1 MRVPVLSLLVLLA
14 VPAFADEPMC
24 GNGPETDAMLQRMAA
39 RSAQRSRIGADA
51 VAPTSIL
58 RDGTFYLEADSQT
71 MSEYR
76 RLDLGGQ
83 SLVFEPRGAT
93 KFATRR
99 TALQYT
105 EPSGEPIAFSTA
117 KEWFVKVDLT
127 AFALPLFGK
136 SVTTV
141 YVTAYN
147 GIHLSPPA
155 AESEASQVDALE
167 AAVQRQAVLSPL
179 LMTKSKPKNL
189 PHPDVYV
196 NESANA
202 LVVTWRSTKG
212 KYFGFDVQATLRA
225 DGSIVYSYK
234 TLRNIEWGTPI
245 LTSGFDAAA
254 AEQRLLQRVGDTAGD
269 VVQGANGIGAMGDIT
284 QFEVF
289 RVGESDLLL
298 YRLKLARAIDPSAIV
313 ASQPLRYWVTAGIE
327 TVQINVERGGATN
340 VYAPGRPRFERNSP
354 VASYRDDVVELFV
367 NQDSLLLPAG
377 PTQFRAFTD
386 VGGGVAD
393 VASLALTLDP
403 PARRISSDLSQT
415 AGAEMQLPIA
425 EPFVLGA
432 LDVSMVWRILKASYG
447 LRDDDI
453 DGLAIYQAFYTDLI
467 FYAGAYSTVGN
478 PQVNGIGSRGGFG
491 SAFAKTP
498 ALLHMSHFTYGYNSA
513 EKTASQ
519 VALHEFGHRWLYHTS
534 IRLNGASS
542 RVLNPV
548 SAHPAQYVHM
558 PAAFKVYDD
567 AESSTM
573 GGAFFTQQGD
583 GSWIARVAN
592 AGFTWIELY
601 LMGLASPSEV
611 PPWFFLDGTQPA
623 LGGEYWPLDKQV
635 VTGTPTNV
643 GVEQI
648 IGASGERK
656 PSAAGSQRGFR
667 VPFVIVTYPGELAT
681 PEQVAQM
688 TALRAV
694 FEKNFALATGGRA
707 AVTTHWPL
715 PRRRSAR

>member
-1 MRVPVLSLLVLLA
+1 MDAMRAPVLSLLVLLA
-14 VPAFADEPMC
+14 IPAFADEPMC

-39 RSAQRSRIGADA
+39 RSAQRSRIGVDA
-51 VAPTSIL
+51 VAPASLL
-58 RDGTFYLEADSQT
+58 RNGTFYLEADSQT

-99 TALQYT
+99 TALQYS

-147 GIHLSPPA
+147 GIHLVPPA
-155 AESEASQVDALE
+155 AESEATQVDALE

-225 DGSIVYSYK
+225 DGTIVYSYK

-245 LTSGFDAAA
+245 LTPGFEAAG
-254 AEQRLLQRVGDTAGD
+254 AEQRLLRAVSDVTGD
-269 VVQGANGIGAMGDIT
+269 VQASANAMVDIT
-284 QFEVF
+284 HFEVF
-289 RVGESDLLL
+289 RVGETDLLL
-298 YRLKLARAIDPSAIV
+298 FRLKLAKAIDPSLIV
-313 ASQPLRYWVTAGIE
+313 ANQPLRYWVMAGVE
-327 TVQINVERGGATN
+327 SVQMLVERGGATS
-340 VYAPGRPRFERNSP
+340 VYAPGRPRWERNGAL
-354 VASYRDDVVELFV
+354 ASYRGDVVELFV
-367 NQDSLLLPAG
+367 TQDSLELPAG
-377 PTQFRAFTD
+377 PTQFRALAT
-386 VGGGVAD
+386 VGSNPAD
-393 VASLALTLDP
+393 VALIAMTLDP
-403 PARRISSDLSQT
+403 PALRITADLSQSS
-415 AGAEMQLPIA
+415 GAEMPLPIA
-425 EPFVLGA
+425 EPFVLGS
-432 LDVSMVWRILKASYG
+432 LDPSMVWRILKANHG
-447 LRDDDI
+447 LRDEDI
-453 DGLAIYQAFYTDLI
+453 DGLAVYQAFYTDII
-467 FYAGAYSTVGN
+467 FYAGAYSTSGN
-478 PQVNGIGSRGGFG
+478 PQVDGIGRGFG
-491 SAFAKTP
+491 TTSSKTP
-498 ALLHMSHFTYGYNSA
+498 ALMHMNHFTYGYNSA
-513 EKTASQ
+513 EKSASQ
-519 VALHEFGHRWLYHTS
+519 VALHEFGHRWLYFPS
-534 IRLNGASS
+534 VRVNGASS

-573 GGAFFTQQGD
+573 GGAQFTQQGD

-592 AGFTWIELY
+592 AGFSWVELY

-635 VTGTPTNV
+635 VTGTPTSV
-643 GVEQI
+643 SIDQI

-656 PSAAGSQRGFR
+656 PSAAASQRGFR

-688 TALRAV
+688 TALRTV

-707 AVTTHWPL
+707 AVTTQWPL
-715 PRRRSAR
+715 PRRRSTR